1 VAKQFLTPI
10 TLANLETNPVSAEP
24 GAMYFNSLEKT
35 IKAYDGFKW
44 YDVAGPKEILDHQH
58 GDYTPV
64 TYVQYDGYVAENLI
78 AQEGGSSSPGTTF
91 TMTIDGGDS
100 SGN

>member
-1 VAKQFLTPI
+1 
-10 TLANLETNPVSAEP
+10 
-24 GAMYFNSLEKT
+24 MYFNTIERT

-44 YDVAGPKEILDHQH
+44 YDVAGPKEILDHKH
-58 GDYTPV
+58 GDDTSV

-78 AQEGGSSSPGTTF
+78 AQEGGNSGTTGF